1 MKRFLWAG
9 AVALGLVLPVGLVPP
24 AGATDQTAATPAP
37 AAVRHKLAI
46 HVDEDDPAR
55 MSMALNNAQNAR
67 AYYEGKGETIA
78 IEIVA
83 YGPGLAML
91 RKDTSPVADRIAVMA
106 LENPDLTFSACGN
119 TLAGM
124 TRKAGHPIELLSEAQ
139 VTPSGVVRL
148 MELQQE
154 GYAYLRP

>member
-1 MKRFLWAG
+1 MKHMLWAG
-9 AVALGLVLPVGLVPP
+9 AVALGLAVPVALASP
-24 AGATDQTAATPAP
+24 ATAAEAVAAVP
-37 AAVRHKLAI
+37 AAAVMHKLAI

-55 MSMALNNAQNAR
+55 MNMALNNAQNAR

-91 RKDTSPVADRIAVMA
+91 RKDASPVADRISVMA
-106 LENPDLTFSACGN
+106 LENPNLTFSACGN

-124 TRKAGHPIELLSEAQ
+124 TKKAGHPIELLAEAQ

-148 MELQQE
+148 MELQRD

>member
-9 AVALGLVLPVGLVPP
+9 AVALSLALAVP
-24 AGATDQTAATPAP
+24 AAAEQIAAAP
-37 AAVRHKLAI
+37 AAQAMHKLAI

-55 MSMALNNAQNAR
+55 MNMALNNAQNAR

-83 YGPGLAML
+83 YGPGLTML
-91 RKDTSPVADRIAVMA
+91 RKDTSPVADRISVMA
-106 LENPDLTFSACGN
+106 LENPNLTFSACGN

-124 TRKAGHPIELLSEAQ
+124 TKKAGHPIELVSEAN

-148 MELQQE
+148 MELQQD
-154 GYAYLRP
+154 GYSYLRP

>member
-9 AVALGLVLPVGLVPP
+9 AVALSLALAVP
-24 AGATDQTAATPAP
+24 AAAEQIAAAP
-37 AAVRHKLAI
+37 AAVAMHKLAI

-55 MSMALNNAQNAR
+55 MNMALNNAQNAR

-83 YGPGLAML
+83 YGPGLTML
-91 RKDTSPVADRIAVMA
+91 RKDTSPVADRISVMA
-106 LENPDLTFSACGN
+106 LENPGLTFSACGN

-124 TRKAGHPIELLSEAQ
+124 TKKAGHPIELVSEAN

-148 MELQQE
+148 MELQQD
-154 GYAYLRP
+154 GYSYLRP